1 MTQTTTTLC
10 ANGQCFTIYSNTI
23 ASNMAA
29 FGVSMTAINTYLVP
43 LCCLLLGYSVWCLYR
58 EKRSLT
64 NKPFLLGVGGSL
76 LIVLDN
82 FILGER
88 LNLSNIPSW
97 VGNGMLIG
105 ATIWAGRESSKE
117 SSNPFGV
124 V

>member
-1 MTQTTTTLC
+1 
-10 ANGQCFTIYSNTI
+10 
-23 ASNMAA
+23 MAA